1 MGLSTFGAPAVSEPP
16 IGTTVDTLLVG
27 NDPTRPN
34 WVKMNSNTLIN
45 TSIYPN
51 FTGITEG
58 SYHRTQLPASNL
70 PSLVTGNWVIKTAL
84 KAGGYFMCVASDSVT
99 PTLFSRSF
107 RSTDGI
113 TWSEVGNL
121 PNASSY
127 LQQAKLYYFN
137 SKFYCVST
145 RGVHESSDNGG
156 TWTQKT
162 TTYYYSMG
170 YNAGLFLLTTTSG
183 QIDSTTDLVTYTQR
197 YTSASS
203 TQPLTGIIRSAAF
216 GKFYSVVNNGS
227 GTKVIHST
235 SGTSEWT
242 EVSIATNNPIYE
254 SIVEFN
260 GVLYVFT
267 RTGGIAPTGW
277 IFKSTDGTTF
287 TDCSAE
293 FGATQSQ
300 NSSNYSDQVIIA
312 TANLLIHPTGII
324 SPASPQFRDLSGRTG
339 RATDISSHLN
349 LSTDGTYIWGF
360 SPSSNYQ
367 IIIYRLPDVDLSNT
381 VITPVADKMLR
392 VY

>member
-27 NDPTRPN
+27 SDSTRPN

-51 FTGITEG
+51 FTGIIEG
-58 SYHRTQLPASNL
+58 SYQRTQLTASNL
-70 PSLVTGNWVIKTAL
+70 PSLVTGNWVIKTAI

-127 LQQAKLYYFN
+127 LQHAKLYYFN

-170 YNAGLFLLTTTSG
+170 YNAGLFLLTTTTG

-197 YTSASS
+197 YTSANS
-203 TQPLTGIIRSAAF
+203 TQPITGIIRSAAF
-216 GKFYSVVNNGS
+216 SKFYSVVNNGS
-227 GTKVIHST
+227 GTKVIYST
-235 SGTSEWT
+235 SGTSTWT
-242 EVSIATNNPIYE
+242 EVSIATNNHEYE

-260 GVLYVFT
+260 GVLYVFS
-267 RTGGIAPTGW
+267 RAGGIAPTGW

-293 FGATQSQ
+293 FGATQL
-300 NSSNYSDQVIIA
+300 NHVGNYADQAIIA
-312 TANLLIHPTGII
+312 TTNLLIHPTGIA
-324 SPASPQFRDLSGRTG
+324 SPLSPQFRDLAGRTG
-339 RATDISSHLN
+339 RATDLTSSLN

-360 SPSSNYQ
+360 VLSGNYQ
-367 IIIYRLPDVDLSNT
+367 ILVYRLPDVDLSNT
-381 VITPVADKMLR
+381 VITPVATKMLR